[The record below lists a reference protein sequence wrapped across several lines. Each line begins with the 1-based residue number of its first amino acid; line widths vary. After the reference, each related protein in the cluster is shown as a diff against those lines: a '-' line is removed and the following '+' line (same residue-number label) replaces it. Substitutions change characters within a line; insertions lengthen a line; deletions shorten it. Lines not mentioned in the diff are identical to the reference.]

1 MPIENIHHS
10 YLSLVKNGS
19 SQELRAV
26 ANDTAAG
33 TLTEGISIYTSN
45 TKERLVATLEAA
57 FPVCKQVMGNDCFQA
72 MAEEYALQYPSE
84 EKSLYHYG
92 AKFNQFTDLIIKTN
106 EQFYNVAYLPDLALF
121 EWKMHLSFFQKDRKD
136 FDFGRFA
143 NLEKSQLSKIV
154 FTLSPDIY
162 LLETEFPVAIIWE
175 LHEINEPFKKAI
187 IEKGKG
193 YYLIE
198 RPLYKPTFTHLKRH
212 EFDALTKIEE
222 GFTFENLILS
232 FSDFEALA
240 TEFIKNGWVNGFK
253 NGSETR

>member
-1 MPIENIHHS
+1 MSIENIHHS

-57 FPVCKQVMGNDCFQA
+57 FPVCKKVVGNDCFQA

-121 EWKMHLSFFQKDRKD
+121 EWKMHLSFFQKDRTAFD
-136 FDFGRFA
+136 FDRFA
-143 NLEKSQLSKIV
+143 NLEQSQLSKIV

-162 LLETEFPVAIIWE
+162 LLETQFPVAIIWE

-187 IEKGKG
+187 IEKGKEC
-193 YYLIE
+193 YLIE

-212 EFDALTKIEE
+212 EFDALTKIEA

-232 FSDFEALA
+232 FGNFETLV

-253 NGSETR
+253 NGLETT